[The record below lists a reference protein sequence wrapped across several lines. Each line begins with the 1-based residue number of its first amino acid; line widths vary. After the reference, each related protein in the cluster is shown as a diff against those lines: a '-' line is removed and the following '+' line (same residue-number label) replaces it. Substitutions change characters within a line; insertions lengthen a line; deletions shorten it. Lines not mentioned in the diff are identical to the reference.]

1 MTGKFCLKWND
12 FQSNIASA
20 FSECQT
26 KTNFQDV
33 TLVSDDYK
41 QISAHRVILSAC
53 SGYFQNV
60 LSQNAHSHPLLCLD
74 GITFSELSNVLDYIY
89 TGELQLHHEDLERF
103 LQIAQRLQ
111 LQGLL
116 SSEALEQNEEIEA
129 DIEDSES
136 KTLSVQTKEKKI
148 ISFNSSDFPS
158 IEQLD
163 LYIEQQII
171 RNDAGYMCN
180 ICNIKT
186 NGKRDMKEHI
196 EIHID
201 GLSFDCNIC
210 GRIMRTRKNLRI
222 HKIRV
227 CNKNTK

>member
-12 FQSNIASA
+12 FQSNIAST

-60 LSQNAHSHPLLCLD
+60 LSQNAHSHPLLCMD

-116 SSEALEQNEEIEA
+116 EMTITAYL
-129 DIEDSES
+129 
-136 KTLSVQTKEKKI
+136 L
-148 ISFNSSDFPS
+148 
-158 IEQLD
+158 
-163 LYIEQQII
+163 
-171 RNDAGYMCN
+171 
-180 ICNIKT
+180 
-186 NGKRDMKEHI
+186 
-196 EIHID
+196 
-201 GLSFDCNIC
+201 
-210 GRIMRTRKNLRI
+210 
-222 HKIRV
+222 
-227 CNKNTK
+227 